1 MPAALPARFPLLCAL
16 ALCAGAP
23 CAWAPAWA
31 SGGSIVSSVSESV
44 GASIGS
50 ISGSLKGSS
59 QSSAQEEAVAAGEYR
74 VVALAGAAGDADRSL
89 LTLRGTAEA
98 RREIV
103 LELPRAAV
111 VQGRLAPGDTV
122 WARQR
127 PYGVEF
133 ASAQTREAFF
143 LLLDDDWYAE
153 LSMRALGS

>member
-1 MPAALPARFPLLCAL
+1 MPAVLTARIPLLYAL
-16 ALCAGAP
+16 ALCAGALGIS
-23 CAWAPAWA
+23 APAWA
-31 SGGSIVSSVSESV
+31 SGSAIVSSASESI

-50 ISGSLKGSS
+50 VSGSLKGSS
-59 QSSAQEEAVAAGEYR
+59 KSSAQDEAVAAGDYR
-74 VVALAGAAGDADRSL
+74 VVALAGVTGDADRSL
-89 LTLRGTAEA
+89 LTLRATADA
-98 RREIV
+98 QREIV

-111 VQGRLAPGDTV
+111 AQGRLAPGDTV